1 MCFPVKFGVDCYSN
15 YLDSTCIFTRPAPA
29 GVTWSGIRSSWK
41 LLLFTQWL
49 TWENSY
55 SAIVMYAD
63 LTVGLYRNHL
73 HIFTIT
79 LYCIVF
85 KHYITHLNSHCCVA
99 MNWVQVGGHYY
110 IIILGWSQSGSL
122 HWIGIDGCIETVTI
136 VHCNMFTVVQI
147 GLVDFAVVCIA
158 DYTSRVTIYFSSGWS
173 RTVSILC
180 CNLSILPL
188 LSR

>member
-85 KHYITHLNSHCCVA
+85 KHLYNPTSTAVAVLLWTGCKSEATTTYIRVVSVRIAALNWH
-99 MNWVQVGGHYY
+99 W
-110 IIILGWSQSGSL
+110 WL
-122 HWIGIDGCIETVTI
+122 HWNGH
-136 VHCNMFTVVQI
+136 HCALQHVYMFRQI